1 MERQHRKLCVSE
13 ASSSSLSIEAQS
25 IPLAWR
31 RFCDRACGAIRFE
44 SIHADM
50 AAELALASSG
60 MTTLFPSAIFLAYSN
75 CAGLGGLG
83 ASFRGVSPPEAYFE
97 NHTLF
102 QDWLE
107 PI

>member
-1 MERQHRKLCVSE
+1 MLFGSK
-13 ASSSSLSIEAQS
+13 
-25 IPLAWR
+25 
-31 RFCDRACGAIRFE
+31 

-60 MTTLFPSAIFLAYSN
+60 MTTPFPSAIFLAYSN
-75 CAGLGGLG
+75 CPGLSGLG